1 MEKATLAA
9 LVETHTSS
17 DEQVVVQ
24 GCNNFYFNHD
34 SFRLG
39 SEQ

>member
-24 GCNNFYFNHD
+24 SFNKFYFNHD
-34 SFRLG
+34 CFRLE